1 MYQYKGL
8 EDTIAAIATP
18 AGQGGIGIV
27 RISGK
32 DAITVADAVL
42 RLQGDKSLAQCKSHT
57 VHYARVISPNSVKRP
72 NSIDV
77 AELCHCEERFPATK
91 QSFLKNENIID
102 EVLVTLMKAP
112 KSYTAEDV
120 VEINCHGGMTV
131 LRAVLEEVLSA
142 GARPATPGE
151 FTKRAFLHGRMDL
164 AQAEAVIDII
174 QARTSNFLRQSQHQ
188 LKGEL
193 SIQLNAIRA
202 ELIKLY
208 TMVEALINFPE
219 DGIDAQGRQQILDR
233 ISIQEKGIA
242 KLLKSSESGRI
253 LKEGIRI
260 VLCGKPNVGKSSL
273 LNALLKEQRAI
284 VTNIA
289 GTTRD
294 VLEESAQI
302 KGIPISLVDTAGILE
317 PRDLIEKEAISRS
330 HLYIKGADLVFLVLD
345 HSHPL
350 EEQDRL
356 LMQQLKTARVL
367 VVVNKIDL
375 EGKIDLSVPKGIFG
389 PEHVIEVSA
398 LEPQS
403 MQGLEAKIVDL
414 ILKDKDLDT
423 HGILV
428 SNVRHVKALEE
439 AQRNLQDAVRLM
451 DQNTSLEFISEELK
465 SAVNQLDAITGRN
478 IDEDLLDRIFSEFCI
493 GK

>member
-27 RISGK
+27 RLSGK
-32 DAITVADAVL
+32 EAIAVADAVL
-42 RLQGDKSLAQCKSHT
+42 SLSKNQLLAQAQSHT
-57 VHYARVISPNSVKRP
+57 VHHGWISADKSRVEV
-72 NSIDV
+72 
-77 AELCHCEERFPATK
+77 
-91 QSFLKNENIID
+91 ID
-102 EVLVTLMKAP
+102 EVLATLMRGP
-112 KSYTAEDV
+112 RSYTGEDV
-120 VEINCHGGMTV
+120 VEINGHGGMTV
-131 LRAVLEEVLSA
+131 MRLVLQAVLNA
-142 GARPATPGE
+142 GARLATPGE
-151 FTKRAFLHGRMDL
+151 FTKRAFLNGRMDL
-164 AQAEAVIDII
+164 AQAEAVIDVIS
-174 QARTSNFLRQSQHQ
+174 AKTETFLRQSHHQ

-193 SIQLNAIRA
+193 SIQLNEMRE
-202 ELIKLY
+202 ELTKLY

-233 ISIQEKGIA
+233 VSVQEKRIS
-242 KLLKSSESGRI
+242 KLLESSKSGRI

-284 VTNIA
+284 VTDIA

-302 KGIPISLVDTAGILE
+302 KGVPISLVDTAGILE
-317 PRDLIEKEAISRS
+317 PRDLIEEEAVKRS
-330 HLYIKGADLVFLVLD
+330 HLYIKGADLVLLVLD
-345 HSHPL
+345 HGRPL

-356 LMQQLKTARVL
+356 LMEQLKLARVL
-367 VVVNKIDL
+367 VVINKMDL
-375 EGKIDLSVPKGIFG
+375 EGQMDIAEPTAIFNPDQVIKVSTLQAASVQELESKI
-389 PEHVIEVSA
+389 VSA
-398 LEPQS
+398 
-403 MQGLEAKIVDL
+403 
-414 ILKDKDLDT
+414 ILKDKNFDA

-428 SNVRHVKALEE
+428 SNIRHIKALEA
-439 AQRNLQDAVRLM
+439 AQENLQDACRLM
-451 DQNTSLEFISEELK
+451 NENTSLEFIAEEFK
-465 SAVNQLDAITGRN
+465 SAINQLDAITGRN

>member
-18 AGQGGIGIV
+18 AGQGGIGII

-32 DAITVADAVL
+32 EAIHVADSVL
-42 RLQGDKSLAQCKSHT
+42 HLEGNKALKSCPSHT
-57 VHYARVISPNSVKRP
+57 VHHAWGMDVK
-72 NSIDV
+72 SG
-77 AELCHCEERFPATK
+77 E
-91 QSFLKNENIID
+91 IID

-131 LRAVLEEVLSA
+131 LRAVLQAVLAA
-142 GARPATPGE
+142 GARLAAPGE

-174 QARTSNFLRQSQHQ
+174 HAKTKDFLRQSHYQ

-193 SIQLNAIRA
+193 SIQLNDMRE
-202 ELIKLY
+202 ELLKIY

-219 DGIDAQGRQQILDR
+219 EAIDGQSRQEILNRINIQGN
-233 ISIQEKGIA
+233 GVA
-242 KLLKSSESGRI
+242 KLLESSKSGRL

-284 VTNIA
+284 VTSIA

-302 KGIPISLVDTAGILE
+302 KGIPIALVDTAGILE
-317 PRDLIEKEAISRS
+317 PRDLIEQEAVRRS
-330 HLYIKGADLVFLVLD
+330 HLYIKSADLVLLVLE
-345 HSHPL
+345 HSSFL
-350 EEQDRL
+350 EEQDML
-356 LMQQLKTARVL
+356 LLEQLKDARVL
-367 VVVNKIDL
+367 VVVNKMDL
-375 EGKIDLSVPKGIFG
+375 EGKIDLDVPKKIFG
-389 PEHVIEVSA
+389 QDHVIKISA
-398 LEPQS
+398 LERQS
-403 MQGLEAKIVDL
+403 IQNLESKIVDV
-414 ILKDKDLDT
+414 IHKGKNFDT
-423 HGILV
+423 HGILI
-428 SNVRHVKALEE
+428 SNIRHIKALEA
-439 AQRNLQDAVRLM
+439 AQENLQGACRLM
-451 DQNTSLEFISEELK
+451 DENNPLEIVSEEIK
-465 SAVNQLDAITGRN
+465 AAVNQLDAITGRN
-478 IDEDLLDRIFSEFCI
+478 IDEDLLDRIFSQFCI

>member
-27 RISGK
+27 RISGQE
-32 DAITVADAVL
+32 AIAVADAVL
-42 RLQGDKSLAQCKSHT
+42 RLYEDRALAQCKSHT
-57 VHYARVISPNSVKRP
+57 VHYGWVINVK
-72 NSIDV
+72 
-77 AELCHCEERFPATK
+77 TK
-91 QSFLKNENIID
+91 EIVD
-102 EVLVTLMKAP
+102 EVLVTLMRAP

-120 VEINCHGGMTV
+120 VEINCHGGTTV
-131 LRAVLEEVLSA
+131 LRAALQAVLNA
-142 GARPATPGE
+142 GARLALPGE

-164 AQAEAVIDII
+164 AQAEAVIDVI
-174 QARTSNFLRQSQHQ
+174 QARSETFLRQSHYQ

-193 SIQLNAIRA
+193 STQLNAMRD
-202 ELIKLY
+202 ELIKIY

-219 DGIDAQGRQQILDR
+219 DGIDAQNRRDILNR
-233 ISIQEKGIA
+233 ISIQEKGMA
-242 KLLKSSESGRI
+242 RLLESSKNGRI
-253 LKEGIRI
+253 LKEGICI

-284 VTNIA
+284 VTDIA

-317 PRDLIEKEAISRS
+317 PRDLIEKESVSRS
-330 HLYIKGADLVFLVLD
+330 QLYIKSADMVLLVLD
-345 HSHPL
+345 HSRPL
-350 EEQDRL
+350 EAQDMK
-356 LMQQLKTARVL
+356 LMEQLKAARVL
-367 VVVNKIDL
+367 VVVNKADLGGQID
-375 EGKIDLSVPKGIFG
+375 IRVPQQIFG
-389 PEHVIEVSA
+389 QEHVIRASA
-398 LEPQS
+398 LEHQS
-403 MQGLEAKIVDL
+403 IQELEAKIVDA
-414 ILKDKDLDT
+414 ILKDKNYDT

-428 SNVRHVKALEE
+428 SNIRHIKALEA
-439 AQRNLQDAVRLM
+439 AQKNLQAACRLM
-451 DQNTSLEFISEELK
+451 DGNISLEFISEEIK
-465 SAVNQLDAITGRN
+465 AAVNQLDAITGRN

>member
-8 EDTIAAIATP
+8 EDTIAAISTP
-18 AGQGGIGIV
+18 TGQGGIGIV

-32 DAITVADAVL
+32 EAIAMADAVL
-42 RLQGDKSLAQCKSHT
+42 HLYGNKKLANCQSHT
-57 VHYARVISPNSVKRP
+57 INYGKVIK
-72 NSIDV
+72 
-77 AELCHCEERFPATK
+77 A
-91 QSFLKNENIID
+91 KNGEIID
-102 EVLVTLMKAP
+102 DVLVNLMKAP
-112 KSYTAEDV
+112 KSYTTEDV

-131 LRAVLEEVLSA
+131 VRAVLEEVLAA
-142 GARPATPGE
+142 GARLASPGE

-164 AQAEAVIDII
+164 TQAEAVMDII
-174 QARTSNFLRQSQHQ
+174 HAKTENFVRQSQHQ

-193 SIQLNAIRA
+193 STKLKLMRE

-208 TMVEALINFPE
+208 TMLEALINFPE
-219 DGIDAQGRQQILDR
+219 DGLEAKGHQEILKR
-233 ISIQEKGIA
+233 LSIQENDMA
-242 KLLKSSESGRI
+242 TLLESSNSGRL

-302 KGIPISLVDTAGILE
+302 KGIPISLIDTAGILE
-317 PRDLIEKEAISRS
+317 PRDLIEEEAIKRS
-330 HLYIKGADLVFLVLD
+330 HLYIKGADLVLLVLD
-345 HSHPL
+345 HSCPL
-350 EEQDRL
+350 EKEDKALIEQLRN
-356 LMQQLKTARVL
+356 ARVL
-367 VVVNKIDL
+367 VVINKMDLSGPAIDELPMKIFGEDAVVKVSSFDSNSIKNL
-375 EGKIDLSVPKGIFG
+375 EGR
-389 PEHVIEVSA
+389 IE
-398 LEPQS
+398 
-403 MQGLEAKIVDL
+403 KL
-414 ILKDKDLDT
+414 IHKDKNLDT
-423 HGILV
+423 DGILI
-428 SNVRHVKALEE
+428 SNMRHIKSLEE
-439 AQRNLQDAVRLM
+439 AQKNLQEASQWL
-451 DQNTSLEFISEELK
+451 NKKTSFEFISELIK

>member
-1 MYQYKGL
+1 MYQYKGM

-18 AGQGGIGIV
+18 AGQGGIGIIRV
-27 RISGK
+27 SGPN
-32 DAITVADAVL
+32 AIAVADTIL
-42 RLQGDKSLAQCKSHT
+42 RLQGGVKLAHCHSHT
-57 VHYARVISPNSVKRP
+57 VHYGRAVHEHSGKEGTL
-72 NSIDV
+72 D
-77 AELCHCEERFPATK
+77 
-91 QSFLKNENIID
+91 D
-102 EVLVTLMKAP
+102 VLVTLMKAP

-131 LRAVLEEVLSA
+131 LTLVLQAVLAA
-142 GARPATPGE
+142 GARLAAPGE
-151 FTKRAFLHGRMDL
+151 FTKRAFLHGRIDL

-174 QARTSNFLRQSQHQ
+174 QAKTETFLRQSHHQ

-193 SIQLNAIRA
+193 SIQLNAIRE

-208 TMVEALINFPE
+208 TMAEALINFPE
-219 DGIDAQGRQQILDR
+219 DDIDAQSRGQFMER
-233 ISIQEKGIA
+233 IRVQEQKLV
-242 KLLKSSESGRI
+242 KLLGSSKNGRI

-284 VTNIA
+284 VTEIA

-317 PRDLIEKEAISRS
+317 PRDLIEKEAVKRS
-330 HLYIKGADLVFLVLD
+330 QLYIKSADLVLLVLD
-345 HSHPL
+345 HSHSL
-350 EEQDRL
+350 EDQDKL
-356 LMQQLKTARVL
+356 LLDQLKTARVL
-367 VVVNKIDL
+367 AVVNKMDL
-375 EGKIDLSVPKGIFG
+375 EGRIDLSVPLKIFG
-389 PEHVIEVSA
+389 ERHVIRVSA
-398 LEPQS
+398 LDSRSIHE
-403 MQGLEAKIVDL
+403 LELKIVDL
-414 ILKDKDLDT
+414 ICGQKDLDT

-428 SNVRHVKALEE
+428 SNIRHIKALEQ
-439 AQRNLQDAVRLM
+439 AQKNLLGALWLLDEKA
-451 DQNTSLEFISEELK
+451 SLEFISEEIK
-465 SAVNQLDAITGRN
+465 AAVNGLDAITGRN

>member
-32 DAITVADAVL
+32 EAVAAADAVL
-42 RLQGDKSLAQCKSHT
+42 RLQGGKPLAQCPSHT
-57 VHYARVISPNSVKRP
+57 VQHGW
-72 NSIDV
+72 
-77 AELCHCEERFPATK
+77 
-91 QSFLKNENIID
+91 IINAQIKDIVD
-102 EVLVTLMKAP
+102 EVLVVLMRGP
-112 KSYTAEDV
+112 RSYTAEDV

-131 LRAVLEEVLSA
+131 LHAVLQTVLNA
-142 GARPATPGE
+142 GVRLAAPGE
-151 FTKRAFLHGRMDL
+151 FTKRAFLHGRIDL

-174 QARTSNFLRQSQHQ
+174 HAKTEDFLRQSQHQ

-193 SIQLNAIRA
+193 STQLKEIR
-202 ELIKLY
+202 EQLLKLY

-219 DGIDAQGRQQILDR
+219 DGIDAQGRQQILER
-233 ISIQEKGIA
+233 IGIQEQVVL
-242 KLLKSSESGRI
+242 KLLDSSKSGRI
-253 LKEGIRI
+253 LKEGVRI

-284 VTNIA
+284 VTDIA

-317 PRDLIEKEAISRS
+317 PRDLIEKEAVSRS
-330 HLYIKGADLVFLVLD
+330 HLYIKSADLVLLVLD
-345 HSHPL
+345 HSHTL
-350 EEQDRL
+350 EEQDRSL
-356 LMQQLKTARVL
+356 IEQLKNARVL
-367 VVVNKIDL
+367 VVVNKMDL
-375 EGKIDLSVPKGIFG
+375 DGKIDLSIPERIFG
-389 PEHVIEVSA
+389 TQHVVKVSA
-398 LEPQS
+398 LQPVSIQE
-403 MQGLEAKIVDL
+403 LEAKIIDE
-414 ILKDKDLDT
+414 ICQGKDLDAR
-423 HGILV
+423 GILI
-428 SNVRHVKALEE
+428 SNIRHIKALEGT
-439 AQRNLQDAVRLM
+439 QRNLQDACRLM
-451 DQNTSLEFISEELK
+451 NEKASLEFISEEIK

-478 IDEDLLDRIFSEFCI
+478 IDEDLLNRIFSEFCI